1 MQRKLLSMH
10 DLWEHEWVF
19 VVTIQPYDI
28 DFPALPGDFSL
39 NLSHHMEVTIMTE
52 NILETIRKGV
62 QDFVA
67 PEVRQIKADL
77 GGLGAKFDGLRAEFD
92 AFRSEVRANQQALM
106 AALENAVLRGEMGTQ
121 REISELR
128 ERVTRIEDQ
137 LRTPR
142 Q

>member
-1 MQRKLLSMH
+1 
-10 DLWEHEWVF
+10 
-19 VVTIQPYDI
+19 
-28 DFPALPGDFSL
+28 
-39 NLSHHMEVTIMTE
+39 MTE

-67 PEVRQIKADL
+67 PEVRELKGDIRA
-77 GGLGAKFDGLRAEFD
+77 LGAKFDALHAEFSALHAEFD
-92 AFRSEVRANQQALM
+92 SLRSESRSNQQALM
-106 AALENAVLRGEMGTQ
+106 AALQNAILRGEMGTQ
-121 REISELR
+121 RDTSELR

>member
-1 MQRKLLSMH
+1 M
-10 DLWEHEWVF
+10 
-19 VVTIQPYDI
+19 
-28 DFPALPGDFSL
+28 
-39 NLSHHMEVTIMTE
+39 MTE

-67 PEVRQIKADL
+67 PEVRELKGDIRA
-77 GGLGAKFDGLRAEFD
+77 LGAKFDALHAEFSALHAEFD
-92 AFRSEVRANQQALM
+92 SLRSESRSNQQALM
-106 AALENAVLRGEMGTQ
+106 AALQNPILRGEIGIQ

-137 LRTPR
+137 LRTSR

>member
-1 MQRKLLSMH
+1 
-10 DLWEHEWVF
+10 
-19 VVTIQPYDI
+19 
-28 DFPALPGDFSL
+28 
-39 NLSHHMEVTIMTE
+39 MTE

-67 PEVRQIKADL
+67 PEVRELKGDIRA
-77 GGLGAKFDGLRAEFD
+77 LGAKFEALHAEFSALHAEFD
-92 AFRSEVRANQQALM
+92 SLRSESRSNQQALM
-106 AALENAVLRGEMGTQ
+106 AALQNAILRGEMGTQ

-137 LRTPR
+137 LRTSR

>member
-1 MQRKLLSMH
+1 
-10 DLWEHEWVF
+10 
-19 VVTIQPYDI
+19 
-28 DFPALPGDFSL
+28 
-39 NLSHHMEVTIMTE
+39 MTE

-77 GGLGAKFDGLRAEFD
+77 GALSAKMDAVDTKFEAKFDALHAEFD
-92 AFRSEVRANQQALM
+92 SLRSEVRANQQALM
-106 AALENAVLRGEMGTQ
+106 AALQNAVLRGEIGTQ
-121 REISELR
+121 REISDLR

-137 LRTPR
+137 LRTLR

>member
-1 MQRKLLSMH
+1 M
-10 DLWEHEWVF
+10 
-19 VVTIQPYDI
+19 
-28 DFPALPGDFSL
+28 
-39 NLSHHMEVTIMTE
+39 MTE

-67 PEVRQIKADL
+67 PEVRELKGDIRA
-77 GGLGAKFDGLRAEFD
+77 LGAKFDALHAEFSALHAEFD
-92 AFRSEVRANQQALM
+92 SLRSESRSNQQALM
-106 AALENAVLRGEMGTQ
+106 AALQNAVLRGEMGTQ

>member
-1 MQRKLLSMH
+1 M
-10 DLWEHEWVF
+10 
-19 VVTIQPYDI
+19 
-28 DFPALPGDFSL
+28 
-39 NLSHHMEVTIMTE
+39 MTE

-67 PEVRQIKADL
+67 PEVRQLRADF

>member
-1 MQRKLLSMH
+1 M
-10 DLWEHEWVF
+10 
-19 VVTIQPYDI
+19 
-28 DFPALPGDFSL
+28 
-39 NLSHHMEVTIMTE
+39 MTE

-77 GGLGAKFDGLRAEFD
+77 GGLGAKVDAMNSKFESKFDALHAEFD
-92 AFRSEVRANQQALM
+92 ALRSEVRANQQALM
-106 AALENAVLRGEMGTQ
+106 AALQNAVLRGEMGTQ

-137 LRTPR
+137 LRTLT